1 MSMPVILEISIYHVE
16 LRGCGANSKYVFYTK
31 HRRSK
36 GKSNI
41 AGQYPTYLLPFL
53 ANKTTIKRA
62 LEQYALTLD

>member
-31 HRRSK
+31 HRRGK

-41 AGQYPTYLLPFL
+41 AGQ
-53 ANKTTIKRA
+53 
-62 LEQYALTLD
+62 